1 MAWRIEFDRAAEREL
16 DKLEPQIA
24 RRILKFIQDRIAN
37 RDDPRSIGE
46 ALKGDRLGSYW
57 KYRIGDYRVIT
68 SIEDTDMRIIIVRI
82 GDRKDVYR

>member
-57 KYRIGDYRVIT
+57 KYRIGDYRVIA
-68 SIEDTDMRIIIVRI
+68 SIEDSDKRIIIVRI
-82 GDRKDVYR
+82 GDRRDVYR